1 MDNEQRQETV
11 SALVDAKRCLADAWQ
26 IPMEPTVGLRRRT
39 SAPCRAREHRRHLRN
54 RVCEHL
60 YNADIASPVEVQQ
73 FWEKY
78 GELPGFAAR
87 NS

>member
-1 MDNEQRQETV
+1 V
-11 SALVDAKRCLADAWQ
+11 S
-26 IPMEPTVGLRRRT
+26 I
-39 SAPCRAREHRRHLRN
+39 
-54 RVCEHL
+54 